1 MESIRI
7 FSAGSFRYAL
17 QELAEVFKQTY
28 SVKIELILG
37 PAGLLRQRI
46 EQGET
51 CDVFI
56 SANRNNIEIL
66 ARNKRLYQQAVTAFN
81 RLVLT
86 TSNAVLFR
94 NSVFKLL
101 FDRTLRLATSTPVCD
116 PCGDYTWQL
125 FDKIETLF
133 PTKGESLKQRALQL
147 VGGDKPSVVPAG
159 QIASH
164 YLLSNGYADMMI
176 GYAHYKTQ
184 SKTGEFLVYEFPPEL
199 EVKAEYVSALLNPT
213 KSAIEFFQLLHSQ
226 RAKQVI
232 QNHGFLPE

>member
-7 FSAGSFRYAL
+7 FSASSFRYAL

-56 SANRNNIEIL
+56 SANRNNVEIL

-94 NSVFKLL
+94 NSVFELL

-133 PTKGESLKQRALQL
+133 PTQ
-147 VGGDKPSVVPAG
+147 
-159 QIASH
+159 
-164 YLLSNGYADMMI
+164 
-176 GYAHYKTQ
+176 
-184 SKTGEFLVYEFPPEL
+184 GEFLVYEFPPEL
-199 EVKAEYVSALLNPT
+199 EMKAGYVGALLNPT

-226 RAKQVI
+226 RAKQGI